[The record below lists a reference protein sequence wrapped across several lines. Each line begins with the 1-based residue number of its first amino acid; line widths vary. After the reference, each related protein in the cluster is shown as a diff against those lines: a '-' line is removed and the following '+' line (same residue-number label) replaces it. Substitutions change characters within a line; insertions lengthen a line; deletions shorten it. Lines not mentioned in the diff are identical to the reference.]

1 MSTCNNVVD
10 FIKDLTPMVVKSDW
24 KVNVRILYVWTT
36 TFGVHSSVEAL
47 LMDEEGSKIQTS
59 VYKKLMWKFQK
70 FLEDGEGETRKI
82 TNFDLAENTGN
93 YKSNKH
99 PYKIAFMRNTRVE
112 PCTNES
118 IPKHSFEFVPFGY
131 IHDMNPI
138 KNDYLIDVIGEIVRG
153 TKMKDEMGS
162 KILDIELEDL
172 EKNILQVTLW
182 NELAVKV
189 RNYMDNKTGRVL
201 FALKFGIIK
210 EFNGKRYVQ
219 NAKFGGKVFLDLDID
234 VFNSYRQRM
243 LDVDGLG
250 NDSNRITQM
259 DSQTTITKRDAF
271 LNGFQRMNLSEIALV
286 EENTTCVVLATIAC
300 IKQNGDWSYI
310 GCKKCHRRAERAT
323 SYQSSGKHDTDSEIS
338 QDTGVYTGF
347 KCAQCKNERA
357 AVSPMFKINVRVIDS
372 TGCATF
378 LLWDNDVKHLIHRTT
393 LELRRKQAEMK
404 TELTVLNLASKMQST
419 QEDDAYPIE
428 INAMLNKQCLFKLD
442 ISSSN
447 NPNLPSDI
455 KVAKMTNDP
464 DIISEFLAIHR
475 QDMGGGSDMT
485 TTPARNNTRV
495 TEESKNIASQSGD
508 SEQVNEEL
516 VTTASS
522 PISKAKMKNL
532 DTPPSTVQSAN
543 TRKRKMVL
551 DDDE

>member
-1 MSTCNNVVD
+1 
-10 FIKDLTPMVVKSDW
+10 
-24 KVNVRILYVWTT
+24 
-36 TFGVHSSVEAL
+36 
-47 LMDEEGSKIQTS
+47 
-59 VYKKLMWKFQK
+59 
-70 FLEDGEGETRKI
+70 
-82 TNFDLAENTGN
+82 
-93 YKSNKH
+93 
-99 PYKIAFMRNTRVE
+99 
-112 PCTNES
+112 
-118 IPKHSFEFVPFGY
+118 
-131 IHDMNPI
+131 
-138 KNDYLIDVIGEIVRG
+138 
-153 TKMKDEMGS
+153 
-162 KILDIELEDL
+162 
-172 EKNILQVTLW
+172 
-182 NELAVKV
+182 
-189 RNYMDNKTGRVL
+189 MDNKTGRVL

-271 LNGFQRMNLSEIALV
+271 LNGFQRMNLSEITLV
-286 EENTTCVVLATIAC
+286 EEKGWATR
-300 IKQNGDWSYI
+300 D
-310 GCKKCHRRAERAT
+310 
-323 SYQSSGKHDTDSEIS
+323 QSSGKHDTDSEIS

-357 AVSPMFKINVRVIDS
+357 VFSPMFKINVRVIDS

-378 LLWDNDVKHLIHRTT
+378 LLWDNDVKHLIHRTA

-404 TELTVLNLASKMQST
+404 IEST

-442 ISSSN
+442 ISPSN

-522 PISKAKMKNL
+522 PISKGKMKNL